1 MTEPLY
7 QVPDDAKWEE
17 DDQILEEGQRKFA
30 KARLYYPLRVDRF
43 QTGQKFT
50 LPGVFYDEFDDATQT
65 SERIGLKEFGPAMTL
80 NPKAKWELAILVTEE
95 FDKNGKPYQRQLKM
109 PVNFNET
116 DQDSGEKHPNLWFDF
131 QRAEVSKL
139 SSKDRVALGK
149 AGAYNKWVYI
159 AYDKTPTGY
168 TGQYDPKS
176 YVANIATY
184 KNEAE
189 WQAANEAHFAQFQNG
204 QTPATS
210 HYPDDWR
217 DVEAMIKWGKEMAD
231 KYGKNN
237 YPRIAVQTQLVENG
251 VIAKTANGQECD
263 VNAIVNEML
272 MVDIPPE
279 MKPKEV
285 QVDVAACVEFSKTN
299 TIEY

>member
-17 DDQILEEGQRKFA
+17 DDQILEDQRKFA

-139 SSKDRVALGK
+139 SSKDRVALGE
-149 AGAYNKWVYI
+149 AGAYNEWVYI

-189 WQAANEAHFAQFQNG
+189 WRAENDAHYAQSQNG

-210 HYPDDWR
+210 HYPDG
-217 DVEAMIKWGKEMAD
+217 WGNAIEDMLN
-231 KYGKNN
+231 YGKNDLDHSDH
-237 YPRIAVQTQLVENG
+237 AKLAEELQLVVDG
-251 VIAKTANGQECD
+251 QPAPTADGTPCD
-263 VNAIVNEML
+263 VKRILAEVLGCSEEM
-272 MVDIPPE
+272 VKI
-279 MKPKEV
+279 
-285 QVDVAACVEFSKTN
+285 
-299 TIEY
+299 